1 MPYSCSY
8 ELQRLIARYVILS
21 SVNEAYCKRLQWT
34 KSRAWRRLS
43 RDDFASDLAA
53 SRLCSNL
60 DALTDLS
67 VDDLATLYH
76 DVLTHLLDRHCP
88 TVTVRRRT
96 KQKTPWFDA
105 DCRVK
110 I

>member
-1 MPYSCSY
+1 MISDHA
-8 ELQRLIARYVILS
+8 LIRFTLS
-21 SVNEAYCKRLQWT
+21 VKKPGVDELQWT
-34 KSRAWRRLS
+34 KSRAWRQLS
-43 RDDFASDLAA
+43 RDDYASDLAA

-60 DALTDLS
+60 DALSDLS
-67 VDDLATLYH
+67 VDDLAKLYH
-76 DVLTHLLDRHCP
+76 DVLTDLLDRHCP
-88 TVTVRRRT
+88 IVTVRRRI